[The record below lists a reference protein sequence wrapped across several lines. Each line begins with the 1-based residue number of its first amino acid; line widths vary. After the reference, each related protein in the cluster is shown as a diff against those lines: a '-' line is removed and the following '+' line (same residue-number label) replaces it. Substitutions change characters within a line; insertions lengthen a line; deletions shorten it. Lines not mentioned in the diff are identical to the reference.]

1 MSKNLKGQLE
11 IMKALNMK
19 PNFSQIAKEFGK
31 DWRTVKKYYEGYQGK
46 PGTRNK
52 SSNLDEHYDE
62 IKMKINLVGATGMSV
77 YQYIFNKDNRIG
89 TYSNFK
95 KYLTKHH
102 LKCNK
107 SSKVHLR
114 FETEP
119 GEQLQF
125 DWKENIKMISKNG
138 EVFEFHIF
146 TATLGYSR
154 LHNFVYSINKSRDD
168 AIRSLIS
175 TFRYIGGI
183 PKHLL
188 TDNMRAV
195 VDIDGNKRSIN
206 REFYQ
211 FVKDMGTELKLCKV
225 RSPQTKGKDESAN
238 RFLSWL
244 IPYNHEFEDEADLLN
259 IIQNIRDTV
268 NSTVNQ
274 TTNVP
279 PTFLFEKEKE
289 FLLPLP
295 RSVVMDS
302 YLVNSR
308 RVRVSEESLIYFRGS
323 RYSVS
328 PKYINKLVCVK
339 ETDGVLYVYFEDVL
353 IATHD
358 INLKSINYAY
368 EHYVEGL
375 KSSMPYKDDQSIE
388 EYAVNNLKRFDNLF
402 V

>member
-1 MSKNLKGQLE
+1 MAKNLKGQLE
-11 IMKALNMK
+11 IMKALDMK
-19 PNFSQIAKEFGK
+19 PNFSQIAKAFGK

-52 SSNLDEHYDE
+52 SSNLDKYYDE
-62 IKMKINLVGATGMSV
+62 IKTKINLVGSTGMGV
-77 YQYIFNKDNRIG
+77 YQYIFNKDSKIG

-95 KYLTKHH
+95 KYLAKHG
-102 LKCNK
+102 LRCNR

-125 DWKENIKMISKNG
+125 DWKENIRMVSKYG
-138 EVFEFHIF
+138 EVFEFHVF
-146 TATLGYSR
+146 SATLGFSR
-154 LHNFVYSINKSRDD
+154 LHNFVYSANKSRDD
-168 AIRSLIS
+168 IFRCLIS
-175 TFRYIGGI
+175 TFRYMGGI

-195 VDIDGNKRSIN
+195 VDIDGNKRKIN

-225 RSPQTKGKDESAN
+225 RTPQTKGKDESAN

-268 NSTVNQ
+268 NSSVNQ

-279 PTFLFEKEKE
+279 PAFLFEKEKE

-295 RSVVMDS
+295 RCVVMDS

-339 ETDGVLYVYFEDVL
+339 EASGVLYIYFEDIL

-358 INLKSINYAY
+358 ISVKSINYTY

-388 EYAVNNLKRFDNLF
+388 EYAVTNLKRFDNIF
-402 V
+402 A